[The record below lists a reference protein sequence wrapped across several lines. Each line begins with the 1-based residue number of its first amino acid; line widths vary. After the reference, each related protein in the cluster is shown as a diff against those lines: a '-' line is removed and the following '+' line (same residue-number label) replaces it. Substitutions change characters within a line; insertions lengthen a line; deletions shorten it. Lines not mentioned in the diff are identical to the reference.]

1 MDGKKIK
8 VLYIIPL
15 VKVGGAEVVFES
27 LNKLEN
33 NNIEIIKIDLNIFQ
47 NSIYYYV
54 KSFLTIFKLFINHK
68 FDFVISSLWKSHFI
82 LFLTAF
88 FFNVKLVPFI
98 HSSKFFNRFDSF
110 FSKWILRKSFAVIV
124 DSQIVFESIRN
135 FVFHDRVFVVSMR
148 TSKPSERKVYRG
160 FNFNLRFIFLGR
172 VSATKRIDKSLT
184 FIEQLQVKLPNY
196 KISLDIFGPLED
208 DYVATCLKK
217 SIEKSNVIVNFL
229 GCLDNK
235 LVCDSLIRY
244 DFYLQFSDIEGMSM
258 SVMDA
263 MSVGLIPIVTNVGEI
278 GNYAIDNFN
287 SLLIEK
293 YDQVDLG
300 VNKLLV
306 LLSDSENIVR
316 ISNNAFA
323 TFESSNL
330 FEEDIFLVLNKISKC
345 VE

>member
-1 MDGKKIK
+1 
-8 VLYIIPL
+8 
-15 VKVGGAEVVFES
+15 
-27 LNKLEN
+27 
-33 NNIEIIKIDLNIFQ
+33 
-47 NSIYYYV
+47 
-54 KSFLTIFKLFINHK
+54 
-68 FDFVISSLWKSHFI
+68 
-82 LFLTAF
+82 
-88 FFNVKLVPFI
+88 
-98 HSSKFFNRFDSF
+98 
-110 FSKWILRKSFAVIV
+110 
-124 DSQIVFESIRN
+124 
-135 FVFHDRVFVVSMR
+135 
-148 TSKPSERKVYRG
+148 
-160 FNFNLRFIFLGR
+160 
-172 VSATKRIDKSLT
+172 
-184 FIEQLQVKLPNY
+184 
-196 KISLDIFGPLED
+196 
-208 DYVATCLKK
+208 
-217 SIEKSNVIVNFL
+217 
-229 GCLDNK
+229 
-235 LVCDSLIRY
+235 
-244 DFYLQFSDIEGMSM
+244 M